1 MIMRMMM
8 FTMRMGPYYSNTF
21 KLREMYYQYS
31 HVVENNAQHKWR
43 AEQSPPRASIGNLKQ
58 FTSICITFTLLD
70 KQKEVYW
77 QNPENLFF
85 RGGHFWRAKSK
96 KIAKTF
102 QKFLL
107 FQNIC

>member
-43 AEQSPPRASIGNLKQ
+43 AEQVTRAVHYSPPHACIGN
-58 FTSICITFTLLD
+58 TSQAIYKYLYYIYFI
-70 KQKEVYW
+70 K
-77 QNPENLFF
+77 
-85 RGGHFWRAKSK
+85 
-96 KIAKTF
+96 
-102 QKFLL
+102 
-107 FQNIC
+107 

>member
-43 AEQSPPRASIGNLKQ
+43 AEKI
-58 FTSICITFTLLD
+58 
-70 KQKEVYW
+70 
-77 QNPENLFF
+77 LF
-85 RGGHFWRAKSK
+85 
-96 KIAKTF
+96 
-102 QKFLL
+102 L
-107 FQNIC
+107 FPKCALGEDPL

>member
-43 AEQSPPRASIGNLKQ
+43 AEQVTPQMRQALEATNNCTIFN
-58 FTSICITFTLLD
+58 
-70 KQKEVYW
+70 
-77 QNPENLFF
+77 
-85 RGGHFWRAKSK
+85 
-96 KIAKTF
+96 
-102 QKFLL
+102 
-107 FQNIC
+107 